1 MEVKF
6 AIAQSI
12 LVYIWLFKSKSL
24 GYAILER
31 GKQAAKEASQ
41 HPSPF
46 VSVAGY
52 VNGRP
57 GPERK
62 LWLEWELLW
71 TLSKLR
77 VALSTVYLQSSFQGS
92 ASTVGSGLIMWVKL
106 MSKKLSVSIVWP
118 G

>member
-1 MEVKF
+1 
-6 AIAQSI
+6 
-12 LVYIWLFKSKSL
+12 L

-62 LWLEWELLW
+62 L
-71 TLSKLR
+71 
-77 VALSTVYLQSSFQGS
+77 
-92 ASTVGSGLIMWVKL
+92 
-106 MSKKLSVSIVWP
+106 
-118 G
+118 